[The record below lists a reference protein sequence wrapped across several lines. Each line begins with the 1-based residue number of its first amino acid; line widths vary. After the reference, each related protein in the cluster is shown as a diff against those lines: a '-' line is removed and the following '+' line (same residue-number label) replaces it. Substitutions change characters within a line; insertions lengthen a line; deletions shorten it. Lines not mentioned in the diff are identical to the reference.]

1 MRISDWSSTCALPIC
16 LGLNAQWGLAG
27 HLNFGIAGFFAVGAF
42 TTALFTTAVPTGVL
56 AQYAQQAFGL
66 ELPFLVGVAA
76 AAALAAVVGFLVS
89 IPVLRLRLDFLAIA
103 TLGIAEII
111 RSEARRVGK
120 EGVSPWS
127 SRWSPYP

>member
-42 TTALFTTAVPTGVL
+42 TTALFTTAVPPGVL
-56 AQYAQQAFGL
+56 AQYAQQTFGL

-76 AAALAAVVGFLVS
+76 AAPLAAVVGFQTGRAPGRERVWQYVS
-89 IPVLRLRLDFLAIA
+89 I
-103 TLGIAEII
+103 
-111 RSEARRVGK
+111 S
-120 EGVSPWS
+120 GVAGS
-127 SRWSPYP
+127 